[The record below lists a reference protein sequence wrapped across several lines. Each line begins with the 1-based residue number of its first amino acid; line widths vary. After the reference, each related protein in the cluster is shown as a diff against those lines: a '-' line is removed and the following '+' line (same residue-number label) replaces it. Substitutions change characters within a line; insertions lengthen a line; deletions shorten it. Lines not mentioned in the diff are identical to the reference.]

1 MFSLVYGCY
10 EHLFRK
16 EELHILIIGLDKAGK
31 TTLLEKLKTLF
42 ADLPGLEADK
52 VLPTVGLNIARFEAY
67 GFPLVLWDLGG
78 QAGLRSIWEKYYG
91 ESHAVIFVV
100 DATDRQRLAEAKSC
114 LNKALEQRDLLGAPL
129 LVLANKQDVPVC
141 IAASDIA
148 VELNIGSLEGRAC
161 NVQSASSIS
170 GDGLK
175 AAVQWIVESVAK
187 SQRAELLRRT
197 KLAS

>member
-1 MFSLVYGCY
+1 MHKNEARDCFYKLLHTALVV
-10 EHLFRK
+10 
-16 EELHILIIGLDKAGK
+16 
-31 TTLLEKLKTLF
+31 TT
-42 ADLPGLEADK
+42 
-52 VLPTVGLNIARFEAY
+52 IA
-67 GFPLVLWDLGG
+67 
-78 QAGLRSIWEKYYG
+78 
-91 ESHAVIFVV
+91 
-100 DATDRQRLAEAKSC
+100 
-114 LNKALEQRDLLGAPL
+114 EQRDLLGAPL